1 MKTYTISELARE
13 FQVTPRALRF
23 YEDKGLLSPTRDG
36 LNRVYSVR
44 DRARLKLI
52 LQGKSVGF
60 SLSDIR
66 EILDLYT
73 LEGHRAQLKLSLKK
87 SREQVRNLEKQR
99 EDIEAALETLN
110 KGVRWAEEK
119 LQEMGPG
126 AEVEQSARAYE
137 RVAGL
142 VSTATRISTADA
154 KSVSTDRQTMVI
166 RRGVQL
172 PDSRSR
178 ALTARAIG

>member
-36 LNRVYSVR
+36 LNRVYSTR

-66 EILDLYT
+66 EILDFFGAVIDRPQGGVKASGLRMGRMDG
-73 LEGHRAQLKLSLKK
+73 LRAFH
-87 SREQVRNLEKQR
+87 
-99 EDIEAALETLN
+99 
-110 KGVRWAEEK
+110 
-119 LQEMGPG
+119 
-126 AEVEQSARAYE
+126 
-137 RVAGL
+137 
-142 VSTATRISTADA
+142 
-154 KSVSTDRQTMVI
+154 
-166 RRGVQL
+166 
-172 PDSRSR
+172 
-178 ALTARAIG
+178 

>member
-36 LNRVYSVR
+36 LNRVYSTR

-73 LEGHRAQLKLSLKK
+73 LEGHRALLKLSLKK
-87 SREQVRNLEKQR
+87 SREQIKNLEKQR

-110 KGVRWAEEK
+110 KGVKWSEEK
-119 LQEMGPG
+119 LQELGPS

-137 RVAGL
+137 RVARAGL
-142 VSTATRISTADA
+142 DGDA
-154 KSVSTDRQTMVI
+154 AH
-166 RRGVQL
+166 L
-172 PDSRSR
+172 DS
-178 ALTARAIG
+178 

>member
-36 LNRVYSVR
+36 LNRVYSTR

-87 SREQVRNLEKQR
+87 SREQIKNLEKQR

-110 KGVRWAEEK
+110 KGVKWSEEK
-119 LQEMGPG
+119 LQELGP
-126 AEVEQSARAYE
+126 ALRLSSLPVPTSVS
-137 RVAGL
+137 RVPDL
-142 VSTATRISTADA
+142 MATRLISTADA
-154 KSVSTDRQTMVI
+154 KTGST
-166 RRGVQL
+166 
-172 PDSRSR
+172 
-178 ALTARAIG
+178 TARLVVLRREFRLLETLRL

>member
-13 FQVTPRALRF
+13 FEVTPRALRF
-23 YEDKGLLSPTRDG
+23 YEDKDLLHPTRDG
-36 LNRVYSVR
+36 LNRVYSTR

-66 EILDLYT
+66 EILDLYQ
-73 LEGHRAQLKLSLKK
+73 LEGHRAQLKLSVKK

-99 EDIEAALETLN
+99 NDLEEALETLR
-110 KGVRWAEEK
+110 KGIKWSEEK
-119 LQEMGPG
+119 LAEMGPG

-137 RVAGL
+137 KVARAGL
-142 VSTATRISTADA
+142 DGDTAHS
-154 KSVSTDRQTMVI
+154 
-166 RRGVQL
+166 
-172 PDSRSR
+172 
-178 ALTARAIG
+178 

>member
-1 MKTYTISELARE
+1 MKTFTISELARE

-36 LNRVYSVR
+36 LNRVYSTR

-60 SLSDIR
+60 SLQDIR

-87 SREQVRNLEKQR
+87 SRDQIKNLEKQR
-99 EDIEAALETLN
+99 EDIVKANVGLQKPLVGMGVTFNEVDPAPFRPALKSSGFCKQAQDQFGTGAWGLLT
-110 KGVRWAEEK
+110 KVT
-119 LQEMGPG
+119 GP
-126 AEVEQSARAYE
+126 
-137 RVAGL
+137 
-142 VSTATRISTADA
+142 
-154 KSVSTDRQTMVI
+154 
-166 RRGVQL
+166 
-172 PDSRSR
+172 
-178 ALTARAIG
+178 

>member
-1 MKTYTISELARE
+1 MKTFTISELARE

-36 LNRVYSVR
+36 LNRVYSAK

-66 EILDLYT
+66 EILDLYS
-73 LEGHRAQLKLSLKK
+73 LEGHQAQLKLSLKK
-87 SREQVRNLEKQR
+87 SREQVKNLEKQR
-99 EDIEAALETLN
+99 SDIEAALVTLRDGI
-110 KGVRWAEEK
+110 KWTEQKLAE
-119 LQEMGPG
+119 LGPG

-137 RVAGL
+137 RVARAGMDG
-142 VSTATRISTADA
+142 DA
-154 KSVSTDRQTMVI
+154 HVD
-166 RRGVQL
+166 G
-172 PDSRSR
+172 
-178 ALTARAIG
+178 

>member
-1 MKTYTISELARE
+1 MKTFTISELARE

-36 LNRVYSVR
+36 LNRVYSAR

-87 SREQVRNLEKQR
+87 SREQMRNLEQQR
-99 EDIEAALETLN
+99 EDIEAALETLAN
-110 KGVRWAEEK
+110 GVKWAEEK
-119 LQEMGPG
+119 LQELGPG
-126 AEVEQSARAYE
+126 ADVEQSARAYE
-137 RVAGL
+137 RVARAGL
-142 VSTATRISTADA
+142 DGEGVHM
-154 KSVSTDRQTMVI
+154 DR
-166 RRGVQL
+166 
-172 PDSRSR
+172 
-178 ALTARAIG
+178 

>member
-1 MKTYTISELARE
+1 MKAYKISELARE

-36 LNRVYSVR
+36 LNRVYSTR

-87 SREQVRNLEKQR
+87 SRDQIRNLEKQR
-99 EDIEAALETLN
+99 EDIEAALDTLR
-110 KGVRWAEEK
+110 KGVKWVEEK
-119 LQEMGPG
+119 LQELGPG
-126 AEVEQSARAYE
+126 AEVEQSARAYD
-137 RVAGL
+137 RVARAGL
-142 VSTATRISTADA
+142 DGDTAH
-154 KSVSTDRQTMVI
+154 
-166 RRGVQL
+166 L
-172 PDSRSR
+172 DS
-178 ALTARAIG
+178 